1 MRRRV
6 CSPEHCWSSCF
17 FSCYMIQGPN
27 LSPVEWLYLKI
38 EITPRG
44 VHPSHPCPMA
54 LGETI
59 FCLWIMVFPCG
70 TLHVDSLN
78 CPSWPKHTP
87 LKKNQYVPLL
97 FFLSV
102 PEHVLWWS
110 ASLHYEGKWWGV
122 SYYTP
127 LAGIG
132 FYFPEEYLCS
142 VKQLIKKFPMSCK
155 RACMC
160 GSCCHYCC
168 CCCCRSAL
176 EQEHQ

>member
-1 MRRRV
+1 MTVPENWDHAQRSASQSPLSYGIRRNHLL
-6 CSPEHCWSSCF
+6 PLDNGF
-17 FSCYMIQGPN
+17 P
-27 LSPVEWLYLKI
+27 
-38 EITPRG
+38 
-44 VHPSHPCPMA
+44 
-54 LGETI
+54 
-59 FCLWIMVFPCG
+59 LW

-102 PEHVLWWS
+102 PEYVLWWS

-160 GSCCHYCC
+160 GRRCHYCCCC